1 MWANQTKQRV
11 RPVIVITMV
20 EKNDVI
26 FNRALTYCH
35 FIIMDNTYVGK
46 QNHTK
51 GSSTVVITMVKQ
63 NDIIFNHGLTY
74 CCFMHMDNT

>member
-11 RPVIVITMV
+11 SPVIVITMV

-35 FIIMDNTYVGK
+35 FIIMDNTYVGN
-46 QNHTK
+46 QTTQREVLSLSLQWSNR
-51 GSSTVVITMVKQ
+51 
-63 NDIIFNHGLTY
+63 IIRFSI
-74 CCFMHMDNT
+74 MR